1 MSVDH
6 GVTKQP
12 QVQPPSL
19 KAVAGDIVIV
29 WGQPELKD
37 SKSNAWWMG
46 EIIYVDGSA
55 RNPRAPSL
63 FQIADVDSGVIRWV
77 NADCIQRVRMPLNQA
92 RSKVVPIS

>member
-29 WGQPELKD
+29 WDQPELKD
-37 SKSNAWWMG
+37 SNLDDWWMG
-46 EIIYVDGSA
+46 EIICVESSA
-55 RNPRAPSL
+55 RNPKTPSL
-63 FQIADVDSGVIRWV
+63 FQIADVESGVIRWV
-77 NADCIQRVRMPLNQA
+77 NADCIQRVRMPLNQV
-92 RSKVVPIS
+92 RSKAVPIS